1 MGVSDTVGFVLYHV
15 IYGLVQVLPMA
26 GYGVHGYG
34 CGVGK
39 SNLQVT
45 HFKP

>member
-1 MGVSDTVGFVLYHV
+1 MGISDTVGFVLHHV
-15 IYGLVQVLPMA
+15 IYSSVQVLPMA
-26 GYGVHGYG
+26 GYGVHRYR

-39 SNLQVT
+39 SDLRVT

>member
-1 MGVSDTVGFVLYHV
+1 MGVSDTAGFILYCV
-15 IYGLVQVLPMA
+15 IYGSVWVLPVA

-39 SNLQVT
+39 SNPQVT